1 MSDAQLAAAARN
13 LETTAKIE
21 QFSAVLFGAV
31 APAGPPR
38 EALAALVTYARDR
51 EAEAAQHS
59 KVLEDQ
65 RAQIADMEDQLAQAS
80 PSQQAPTSPQG
91 VEYVAELE
99 EMVEMLEGE
108 NDALL
113 EKAKTRRTALK
124 AAKLE
129 LTKTVES
136 LNASRGDAERARQ
149 DLVRAKE
156 EQITLQATLTKRE
169 QYIEELEED
178 LVRATDEVR
187 EARSEGAVTASAVF
201 AAKEAGRPLASLV
214 STPATT
220 PAQTPA
226 QTPSRAPPELE
237 VSMSDDDS
245 DGELLSPGP
254 DALGAVG
261 IASPAVLME
270 RLNVDEDSSEDERI
284 YAPVAHRPPPRPPPS
299 PDDDAALERQRA
311 SMSARVAAARA
322 RAGRG
327 AGLDPVRR
335 RVGPF
340 RKTMRVA
347 RSPPA
352 SPGGIAVEE
361 EDGLWKRATS
371 PGIPSYSSA
380 APRIANASREHF

>member
-1 MSDAQLAAAARN
+1 
-13 LETTAKIE
+13 
-21 QFSAVLFGAV
+21 
-31 APAGPPR
+31 
-38 EALAALVTYARDR
+38 
-51 EAEAAQHS
+51 
-59 KVLEDQ
+59 
-65 RAQIADMEDQLAQAS
+65 
-80 PSQQAPTSPQG
+80 
-91 VEYVAELE
+91 
-99 EMVEMLEGE
+99 
-108 NDALL
+108 
-113 EKAKTRRTALK
+113 
-124 AAKLE
+124 
-129 LTKTVES
+129 
-136 LNASRGDAERARQ
+136 
-149 DLVRAKE
+149 LVRAKE

-245 DGELLSPGP
+245 DGGLLSPGP
-254 DALGAVG
+254 DALDAVHM
-261 IASPAVLME
+261 ASPAVLME
-270 RLNVDEDSSEDERI
+270 RLNVDEESSEDERI
-284 YAPVAHRPPPRPPPS
+284 YAPVAHRPPPKPPPS
-299 PDDDAALERQRA
+299 PDDDAASERQRA

-380 APRIANASREHF
+380 APRIVNPSREHF